1 MSEKSYIKQNKH
13 WCKTLSM
20 LIFKADNKV
29 KTIMALKD
37 ITTQSTEPEPIKI
50 QILKSMSIKNLQIL
64 KIV

>member
-13 WCKTLSM
+13 WCKTKSM